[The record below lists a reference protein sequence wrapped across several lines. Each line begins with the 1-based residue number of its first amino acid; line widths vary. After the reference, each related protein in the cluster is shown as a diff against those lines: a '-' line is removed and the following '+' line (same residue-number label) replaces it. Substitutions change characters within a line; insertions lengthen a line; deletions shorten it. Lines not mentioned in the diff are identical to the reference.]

1 MPRELPF
8 PGSQIRSTVL
18 RHVNTP
24 SLASVAR
31 SGLFPEAKEE
41 RDERVKAYYE
51 SSPTR
56 RKFERAFRRAWQ
68 GLNGHEHNH
77 LESQGADFYAPPLQ
91 YSAQFRHPDPNHRAI
106 QNRMR
111 HEHYKHGAEIDVGGN
126 ETVQYDPVPGYRNAY
141 RANKAARAH
150 LRLPRRFMSSE
161 EHQEIRG

>member
-1 MPRELPF
+1 MPHEQTPF
-8 PGSQIRSTVL
+8 DSQVRSVVL

-41 RDERVKAYYE
+41 RDERVKAYK
-51 SSPTR
+51 SSSTR
-56 RKFERAFRRAWQ
+56 KNFEKAFRQAWNR
-68 GLNGHEHNH
+68 LNSHEHNH
-77 LESQGADFYAPPLQ
+77 LESQGTDLYAPPLE
-91 YSAQFRHPDPNHRAI
+91 YSRHFKHPDPNHRAI

-111 HEHYKHGAEIDVGGN
+111 HEHYKHGAEIEDVGMEYG
-126 ETVQYDPVPGYRNAY
+126 PVPGYRNAY